1 MARESF
7 AIGNVRVRA
16 GSTKDVELPITRLVT
31 GGDVS
36 LPVRVVH
43 GREPG
48 PVVWLSGVI
57 HGDEVLGVEVI
68 RQALAGL
75 SAKTF
80 RGTLLAVPVV
90 NVFGFLVGD
99 RYLPDRRDLNRSF
112 PGSARG
118 SLASR
123 IAHLFMTEVVT
134 KCELGIDLH
143 TAADRRTNL
152 PQIRADLDDP
162 RTRELAEAFGAPV
175 MLHARLRDGSLRQ
188 AALDVGARVLLY
200 EAGEI
205 LRFDEEPVAIGVAG
219 VRRVLEAMGMVDP
232 TPDAGPAPQV
242 AESRES
248 GWVRA
253 RSTGIWHTDV
263 HLGDWV
269 ESGRRIGGLSDT
281 FGRRVRLVYAD
292 RTGIVI
298 GQTLAP
304 IVNAGD
310 ALVHIARADRPEP
323 YEDQSDNP

>member
-16 GSTKDVELPITRLVT
+16 GSSQDVELPITRLVT

-36 LPVRVVH
+36 LPVRVIH

-57 HGDEVLGVEVI
+57 HGDEVLGVEII
-68 RQALAGL
+68 RQALAGI

-152 PQIRADLDDP
+152 PQIRGDLDDP

-205 LRFDEEPVAIGVAG
+205 LRFDEEPVAVGVAG
-219 VRRVLEAMGMVDP
+219 VRRVLETMGMLEPAADP
-232 TPDAGPAPQV
+232 GPAPVV

-269 ESGRRIGGLSDT
+269 EAGRRIGGLSDT

-298 GQTLAP
+298 GLTKAP

-323 YEDQSDNP
+323 DEDQP